1 MKCPYTI
8 SEGKKPFGCSLL
20 KERCPFQRWCTT
32 DRIFKLTNSA
42 QVCTV
47 RVKNEQKGQ
56 R

>member
-1 MKCPYTI
+1 MTGG
-8 SEGKKPFGCSLL
+8 GKKPFNCSIL
-20 KERCPFQRWCTT
+20 KEPCPFQRWCTT
-32 DRIFKLTNSA
+32 DRIYKLTNSA